1 MPLHARVTH
10 VPVRTVSLFKLIES
24 LRQVLRVTERLNTS
38 PETGHHRDGVVNEA
52 TTLLGQLR
60 HHLLLIPEHEV
71 RRRAQV
77 DVVAKRSRHAETQ
90 HVAPAKHHVSKH

>member
-10 VPVRTVSLFKLIES
+10 VPVRTVSLLKLIES
-24 LRQVLRVTERLNTS
+24 LRQVFRITERLNTP
-38 PETGHHRDGVVNEA
+38 PETRHHRDGVVNEA

-60 HHLLLIPEHEV
+60 HHLLLVSEHKV

-77 DVVAKRSRHAETQ
+77 DVVAER
-90 HVAPAKHHVSKH
+90 